1 MTNKALHTISIAA
14 GISLLGI
21 LITQATWL
29 KKTHDAAQKQFN
41 HRANQMLEDVVNELQ
56 TYADTSSVIAVH
68 NQTGNLHF
76 YDVVDTLLL
85 KNLIQKYAIYHTLDT
100 VFHYALVITE
110 STEIIHRSE
119 GFEDWHENK
128 SYMVCLSCIW
138 KKEYIHLSVFFPNK
152 DKSILSSLII
162 WMLLSVVF
170 TLATIGALILILFT
184 VFRQKKIAEIKND
197 FVNNMTHELKT
208 PISTISV
215 ASEVLMQLEETSLD
229 KRLKK
234 YSKIIF
240 DENQRMRKLVDKVLN
255 IATLDK
261 TQPNLDI
268 EEVNIHTIICK
279 TVNSFCLEA
288 NKQDV
293 KIDYQFKAD
302 HPIVLADTLHMRNV
316 INNLL
321 DNAIKYSVD
330 APEITISTQNSEG
343 YLLIKVADKG
353 IGIAK
358 ESINKV
364 FDKFYRVPEG
374 NVHNVKG
381 FGLGL
386 FYVKA
391 IVEAHQGMVT
401 VHSTPGSGSVME
413 IYIPQ

>member
-56 TYADTSSVIAVH
+56 TYADTSSVIAIH

-119 GFEDWHENK
+119 GFEDWHENE

-215 ASEVLMQLEETSLD
+215 ASEVLMQLEETNLD

-268 EEVNIHTIICK
+268 EEVNMHTIICK

-293 KIDYQFKAD
+293 KIDYQLMAD
-302 HPIVLADTLHMRNV
+302 RPIVLADTLHMRNV

>member
-56 TYADTSSVIAVH
+56 TYADTSSVIAIH

-119 GFEDWHENK
+119 GFEDWHENE

-268 EEVNIHTIICK
+268 EEVNMHTIICK

>member
-1 MTNKALHTISIAA
+1 MTNKALHTISIVA

-21 LITQATWL
+21 LVTQATWL
-29 KKTHDAAQKQFN
+29 KKTHEAAQKQFD
-41 HRANQMLEDVVNELQ
+41 HRANQMLENVVSELK
-56 TYADTSSVIAVH
+56 TYADTSSTIAFH
-68 NQTGNLHF
+68 SHSGNLHF

-85 KNLIQKYAIYHTLDT
+85 KNLIRKYVLYHNLDT
-100 VFHYALVITE
+100 VFQYALVITE
-110 STEIIHRSE
+110 TTEFIHRSE
-119 GFEDWHENK
+119 QFEDWHENE

-138 KKEYIHLSVFFPNK
+138 KKEYIHLSVYFPNK

-162 WMLLSVVF
+162 WMLLSVLF
-170 TLATIGALILILFT
+170 TLATLGALILILYT

-215 ASEVLMQLEETSLD
+215 ASEVLMQLEETNPD
-229 KRLKK
+229 HRLKK

-255 IATLDK
+255 LATLDK
-261 TQPNLDI
+261 TQPNLEI
-268 EEVNIHTIICK
+268 EDVNMHAIICK

-288 NKQDV
+288 NKQEV
-293 KIDYQFKAD
+293 KIEYQLNAE
-302 HPIVLADTLHMRNV
+302 HPTVMADTLHMRNV

-321 DNAIKYSVD
+321 DNAIKYSNGK
-330 APEITISTQNSEG
+330 PEITISTRNLKDF
-343 YLLIKVADKG
+343 LLITVADKG
-353 IGIAK
+353 IGIPK
-358 ESINKV
+358 ESLNKV

-374 NVHNVKG
+374 NIHNVKG

-391 IVEAHQGMVT
+391 IVEAHQGKVSLKSSSNDGT
-401 VHSTPGSGSVME
+401 LME